1 MINILV
7 FGIIGGA
14 VLYSIINLLY
24 LIIQDED

>member
-1 MINILV
+1 MKIILSGFV
-7 FGIIGGA
+7 VLL